1 MPHGLPR
8 KIRLAFLLQVALA
21 SLALVLAG
29 YLVSFVIKYS
39 LVRTVLA
46 DEAVHFWQMQKS
58 VPDNRPPNTRNIQ
71 GYFSPAGTAAEA
83 APAAL
88 RHLSPGFSEV
98 AAADALVYVDQRPE
112 GRLYLVFPRSRAA
125 HLTWWFGVVPAI
137 VVLVA
142 IYGVS
147 WFTYRVSKRLVSPIS
162 WLARRVSHWDP
173 RNPDVD
179 ELAPERLPAE
189 LQGETR
195 QLAAALHALGL
206 RVSEHVARERN
217 FTRDASHELRTP
229 LTVIRVASD
238 MALADDELSART
250 QRSLRRI
257 QRAGHDMEAVIDA
270 FLILAREAEI
280 DPQSENFDV
289 AELASE
295 ELQSA
300 RELLG
305 DKPVSLRTVGDRSL
319 QMFAPPRVMRVVLSN
334 LLRNACAYTDT
345 GSIEVEV
352 THDRIVVRDTGIGMS
367 EEARARAFRT
377 VLPRRP
383 YPPARHWAWPVDRPS
398 TVRSLRLAYRTA
410 ERSRRRYVRGGGRR
424 LRRHSVVLAR
434 ADDVLLPAKSSGS
447 DGR

>member
-58 VPDNRPPNTRNIQ
+58 VPDNRAPNTRNIQ
-71 GYFSPAGTAAEA
+71 GYFSPAGTAADT

-88 RHLSPGFSEV
+88 RTLSPGFSEV

-125 HLTWWFGVVPAI
+125 HLTLWFGVVPAI
-137 VVLVA
+137 VVLLA

-162 WLARRVSHWDP
+162 WLARRVSQWDP

-195 QLAAALHALGL
+195 QLAAALHALL
-206 RVSEHVARERN
+206 
-217 FTRDASHELRTP
+217 
-229 LTVIRVASD
+229 IRHQP
-238 MALADDELSART
+238 T
-250 QRSLRRI
+250 
-257 QRAGHDMEAVIDA
+257 
-270 FLILAREAEI
+270 
-280 DPQSENFDV
+280 
-289 AELASE
+289 
-295 ELQSA
+295 
-300 RELLG
+300 
-305 DKPVSLRTVGDRSL
+305 
-319 QMFAPPRVMRVVLSN
+319 
-334 LLRNACAYTDT
+334 
-345 GSIEVEV
+345 
-352 THDRIVVRDTGIGMS
+352 
-367 EEARARAFRT
+367 
-377 VLPRRP
+377 
-383 YPPARHWAWPVDRPS
+383 
-398 TVRSLRLAYRTA
+398 
-410 ERSRRRYVRGGGRR
+410 
-424 LRRHSVVLAR
+424 
-434 ADDVLLPAKSSGS
+434 
-447 DGR
+447 

>member
-21 SLALVLAG
+21 SLAIVLGG
-29 YLVSFVIKYS
+29 YLISFVIKYS

-46 DEAVHFWQMQKS
+46 DEAVHFWRMHKS
-58 VPDNRPPNTRNIQ
+58 TPDYRPPNTRNIQ
-71 GYFSPAGTAAEA
+71 GYFSPAGAVADA

-88 RHLSPGFSEV
+88 RRLSPGFSEV
-98 AAADALVYVDQRPE
+98 AAADALAYVDQRPE

-137 VVLVA
+137 IVLLG

-162 WLARRVSHWDP
+162 WLARRVSQWDP

-195 QLAAALHALGL
+195 QLALALHALGQ

-238 MALADDELSART
+238 MALADDDLPQRS

-257 QRAGHDMEAVIDA
+257 QRAGRDMEAVIDA

-280 DPQSENFDV
+280 DPQSETFDLS
-289 AELASE
+289 ELASE
-295 ELQSA
+295 EVDSA

-305 DKPVSLRTVGDRSL
+305 DKPVSLRMVGDRHL

-352 THDRIVVRDTGIGMS
+352 AQDRIVVRDTGIGMTD
-367 EEARARAFRT
+367 EARARAFEPFFRADPT
-377 VLPRRP
+377 RP
-383 YPPARHWAWPVDRPS
+383 QGTGLGLSIV
-398 TVRSLRLAYRTA
+398 
-410 ERSRRRYVRGGGRR
+410 RR
-424 LRRHSVVLAR
+424 LCDRFGWRIELESQAGVGTSVAVVVA
-434 ADDVLLPAKSSGS
+434 
-447 DGR
+447 

>member
-21 SLALVLAG
+21 SLAIVLGG
-29 YLVSFVIKYS
+29 YLLSFVIKYS

-46 DEAVHFWQMQKS
+46 DEAVHFWHLHKS
-58 VPDNRPPNTRNIQ
+58 APTNPPPNTRNIQ
-71 GYFSPAGTAAEA
+71 GYFSPAGQGRDP

-88 RHLSPGFSEV
+88 QRLSPGFSEV

-125 HLTWWFGVVPAI
+125 HLTLWFGVVPAML
-137 VVLVA
+137 VLLA
-142 IYGVS
+142 IYGVF
-147 WFTYRVSKRLVSPIS
+147 WVTYRISKRLVSPIS
-162 WLARRVSHWDP
+162 WLARRVSQWDP

-179 ELAPERLPAE
+179 ELAPERLPAD

-195 QLAAALHALGL
+195 QLAAALHALGQK
-206 RVSEHVARERN
+206 VSDHVARERN

-238 MALADDELSART
+238 MALADDELSQRT

-257 QRAGHDMEAVIDA
+257 QRAGRDMEAVIDA

-280 DPQSENFDV
+280 DPQSETFDA

-295 ELQSA
+295 EVDSA

-305 DKPVSLRTVGDRSL
+305 DKPVSLTMVGDRSL
-319 QMFAPPRVMRVVLSN
+319 QIFAPPRVMRVMLSN

-352 THDRIVVRDTGIGMS
+352 TQDRIVVRDTGIGMS
-367 EEARARAFRT
+367 EEARARAFEPFFRADPT
-377 VLPRRP
+377 RP
-383 YPPARHWAWPVDRPS
+383 QGTGLGLSIV
-398 TVRSLRLAYRTA
+398 
-410 ERSRRRYVRGGGRR
+410 RR
-424 LRRHSVVLAR
+424 LCDRFGWRIELHSESGVGTSVAVVVA
-434 ADDVLLPAKSSGS
+434 
-447 DGR
+447 

>member
-21 SLALVLAG
+21 SLAIVLGG
-29 YLVSFVIKYS
+29 YLLSFVIKYS

-46 DEAVHFWQMQKS
+46 DEAVHFWRVHKS
-58 VPDNRPPNTRNIQ
+58 APNNPPPNTRNIQ
-71 GYFSPAGTAAEA
+71 GYFSPAGQGRDA

-88 RHLSPGFSEV
+88 QRLSPGFSEV

-125 HLTWWFGVVPAI
+125 HLTLWFGVVPAML
-137 VVLVA
+137 VLLA
-142 IYGVS
+142 IYGVF
-147 WFTYRVSKRLVSPIS
+147 WATYRISKRLVSPIS
-162 WLARRVSHWDP
+162 WLARRVSQWDP

-179 ELAPERLPAE
+179 ELAPERLPAD

-195 QLAAALHALGL
+195 QLAAALHTLGQK
-206 RVSEHVARERN
+206 VSDHVARERN

-238 MALADDELSART
+238 MALADDDLSQRT

-257 QRAGHDMEAVIDA
+257 QRAGRDMEAVIDA

-280 DPQSENFDV
+280 DPQSETFDA
-289 AELASE
+289 AELAGE
-295 ELQSA
+295 EVDSA
-300 RELLG
+300 RQLLG
-305 DKPVSLRTVGDRSL
+305 DKPVSLAMVGDRSL

-352 THDRIVVRDTGIGMS
+352 TQDRIIVRDTGIGMS
-367 EEARARAFRT
+367 EEARARAFEPFFRADPT
-377 VLPRRP
+377 RP
-383 YPPARHWAWPVDRPS
+383 QGTGLGLSIV
-398 TVRSLRLAYRTA
+398 
-410 ERSRRRYVRGGGRR
+410 RR
-424 LRRHSVVLAR
+424 LCDRFGWRIELHSESGVGTSVAVVVA
-434 ADDVLLPAKSSGS
+434 
-447 DGR
+447 

>member
-21 SLALVLAG
+21 SLAIVLGG
-29 YLVSFVIKYS
+29 YLISFVIKYS

-46 DEAVHFWQMQKS
+46 DEAVHFWRMQRS
-58 VPDNRPPNTRNIQ
+58 APDHPPPDTRNIQ
-71 GYFSPAGTAAEA
+71 GYFSPAGAGRDTA
-83 APAAL
+83 PRVL
-88 RHLSPGFSEV
+88 QRLSPGFSEV

-112 GRLYLVFPRSRAA
+112 GRLYLVFPRARAA
-125 HLTWWFGVVPAI
+125 HLTLWFGVVPAI
-137 VVLVA
+137 VVLLG

-162 WLARRVSHWDP
+162 WLARRVSQWDP

-195 QLAAALHALGL
+195 QLAAALHTLGQK
-206 RVSEHVARERN
+206 VSDHVARERN

-238 MALADDELSART
+238 MALADDELSQRT

-257 QRAGHDMEAVIDA
+257 QRAGRDMEAVIDA

-280 DPQSENFDV
+280 DPQSETFDA
-289 AELASE
+289 AELAGE
-295 ELQSA
+295 EVESA

-305 DKPVSLRTVGDRSL
+305 DKPVSLQMIGDGSL

-352 THDRIVVRDTGIGMS
+352 SQDRIVVRDTGIGMS
-367 EEARARAFRT
+367 EEARARAFEPFFRADPT
-377 VLPRRP
+377 RP
-383 YPPARHWAWPVDRPS
+383 QGTGLGLSIV
-398 TVRSLRLAYRTA
+398 
-410 ERSRRRYVRGGGRR
+410 RR
-424 LRRHSVVLAR
+424 LCDRFGWRIELHSEAGLGTSVAVVVA
-434 ADDVLLPAKSSGS
+434 
-447 DGR
+447 